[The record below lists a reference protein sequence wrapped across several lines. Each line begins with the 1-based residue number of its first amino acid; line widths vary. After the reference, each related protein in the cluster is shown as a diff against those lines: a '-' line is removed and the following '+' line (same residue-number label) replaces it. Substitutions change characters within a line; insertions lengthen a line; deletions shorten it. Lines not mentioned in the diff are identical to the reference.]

1 MLKTAPKSNP
11 GWHGTFPKRCFF
23 CVSDRRADF
32 SLPPVRKKEDHARSR
47 GMVFLFHNQILFKG
61 GPQIETEK
69 QTADTCPGRQKA
81 QSQVLPCE
89 GRLLCIPKFYDVPD
103 GHAAGLCLG
112 CMDEDH
118 GDHEG
123 RLQPDCAHL
132 HRGYY
137 CHRFSSPADDELLPL
152 RPHGGRKPRMA
163 EAHLH
168 HLGDLK
174 RPGVHHGLHHPVLCG
189 WQVERLMPERSDHLW
204 VF

>member
-1 MLKTAPKSNP
+1 MAPFQRGAFFAPLTAEPI
-11 GWHGTFPKRCFF
+11 FPC
-23 CVSDRRADF
+23 
-32 SLPPVRKKEDHARSR
+32 LPSGRKKTMPVTVAW
-47 GMVFLFHNQILFKG
+47 FFFHNQILFKG

-89 GRLLCIPKFYDVPD
+89 GRLLCIPEFYDVPD

-112 CMDEDH
+112 CMDEGH

-123 RLQPDCAHL
+123 RLQPDRAHL
-132 HRGYY
+132 HRGRHR
-137 CHRFSSPADDELLPL
+137 HRFGGPFDDELLPL
-152 RPHGGRKPRMA
+152 RPHGGREPRMA

-189 WQVERLMPERSDHLW
+189 WQVEWLTAGKE
-204 VF
+204 

>member
-1 MLKTAPKSNP
+1 MAPFQRGAFFASLTAEP
-11 GWHGTFPKRCFF
+11 TFPC
-23 CVSDRRADF
+23 
-32 SLPPVRKKEDHARSR
+32 LPSGRKKTMPVPVAW
-47 GMVFLFHNQILFKG
+47 FFFHNQILFKG

-69 QTADTCPGRQKA
+69 QTADACPGRQKA

-112 CMDEDH
+112 CMDEGH

-123 RLQPDCAHL
+123 RLQPDRAHL
-132 HRGYY
+132 HRGRHR
-137 CHRFSSPADDELLPL
+137 HRFGGPFDDELLPL
-152 RPHGGRKPRMA
+152 RPHGGREPRMA

-189 WQVERLMPERSDHLW
+189 WQVEWLTAGKE
-204 VF
+204 